1 MDRNHIIINHN
12 DFFKPLILGLKE
24 RGLEPIFDQWQPETE
39 LLQKSLACFIWF
51 YDALRHPIQVLA
63 LKLQLQR
70 YGVPLVAWN
79 RDAPHYLNRKPW
91 RLNLIDRFK
100 LFDIYATHTLID
112 TKRKFAG
119 MQLFLPNAANTEL
132 YNLGGPVT
140 EVFNRLR
147 QEKNYRYDISFFG
160 GMDGNRYKE
169 DLDRQLFFEALA
181 KRLDEIGVHYKF
193 VETGDKGIPLKEQ
206 IDLIQLGFASSDQVI
221 GTVGR
226 IEEQKGHVF
235 LLKAFAL
242 LKQRPGK
249 ENLRLLIV
257 GDGRLLPQ
265 LKETAEHLGIMGS
278 CQFPGN
284 ILHLGDI
291 YRAIDIFTMPSLWE
305 GLSLA
310 MLEAMAAGLPVVATD
325 VGGARDVLG
334 DNQRGILVPPK
345 DHKLLAKAIRS
356 LLDNPTLSDE
366 MAAAG
371 AEQIQQHYSITALTS
386 QLYKLYRAAL
396 EN

>member
-1 MDRNHIIINHN
+1 MRKIQLLHLITRL
-12 DFFKPLILGLKE
+12 PVGGAERLILGILHNLDSE
-24 RGLEPIFDQWQPETE
+24 QIESIVCCIQDRGE
-39 LLQKSLACFIWF
+39 LAAEVESMGIPLISLGLMQHGGH
-51 YDALRHPIQVLA
+51 DRQVVPALRHIIQEHRINLVHTHLYHANLYGRLA
-63 LKLQLQR
+63 AHR
-70 YGVPLVAWN
+70 EGIPAIASVHNTY
-79 RDAPHYLNRKPW
+79 
-91 RLNLIDRFK
+91 
-100 LFDIYATHTLID
+100 
-112 TKRKFAG
+112 KRKKWHRHLINRYLSRYTFMVTAG
-119 MQLFLPNAANTEL
+119 STDVAKDLLEIDHLPKQKVALLPN
-132 YNLGGPVT
+132 
-140 EVFNRLR
+140 
-147 QEKNYRYDISFFG
+147 S
-160 GMDGNRYKE
+160 
-169 DLDRQLFFEALA
+169 
-181 KRLDEIGVHYKF
+181 
-193 VETGDKGIPLKEQ
+193 
-206 IDLIQLGFASSDQVI
+206 IDLSRVTTTLTTAEAKQRMGFASSDQVI

>member
-206 IDLIQLGFASSDQVI
+206 IDLIQSSKINLNYGARCEYQAPIASGLPERFFGI
-221 GTVGR
+221 PACGG
-226 IEEQKGHVF
+226 F
-235 LLKAFAL
+235 LLGDRRIHTNDSFEIGVHL
-242 LKQRPGK
+242 DDFS
-249 ENLRLLIV
+249 NLDECVEKI
-257 GDGRLLPQ
+257 
-265 LKETAEHLGIMGS
+265 E
-278 CQFPGN
+278 
-284 ILHLGDI
+284 
-291 YRAIDIFTMPSLWE
+291 YY
-305 GLSLA
+305 
-310 MLEAMAAGLPVVATD
+310 
-325 VGGARDVLG
+325 
-334 DNQRGILVPPK
+334 LVHFEQSRK
-345 DHKLLAKAIRS
+345 
-356 LLDNPTLSDE
+356 
-366 MAAAG
+366 M
-371 AEQIQQHYSITALTS
+371 AEQAYRHVLKHHTYTH
-386 QLYKLYRAAL
+386 RAATL
-396 EN
+396 HQALMDWHKGKRGLIR